1 MALGGGGIGDWG
13 RRMGL
18 GVGYFWQGVW
28 EGEGLEWG
36 KGGLRLE
43 SAGFVLPFWGLDGA
57 RELNYGCSMDDSA
70 TRGCESHD
78 G

>member
-1 MALGGGGIGDWG
+1 M
-13 RRMGL
+13 RL

-36 KGGLRLE
+36 KKGLPLE

-57 RELNYGCSMDDSA
+57 RELTMAGLEYG
-70 TRGCESHD
+70 RFSH
-78 G
+78 